1 MWLSDWERSY
11 DALCDSNLIINYMI
25 SVSHN
30 ITAHMLLLMAWVDSL
45 GSYACGL
52 CVRVT
57 SLIVNGFL
65 RFLLLLLLV
74 VVLHS
79 FTDWVLQCLYHSQ
92 SHRICPSFASLFH
105 LTLQMCVIGLGE
117 SSRYSDSLGVGKYK
131 DRIPVGER
139 ISSPVQTDP
148 GTHLA
153 SCAMGTGSLSRG

>member
-1 MWLSDWERSY
+1 MWLSAWVRSY
-11 DALCDSNLIINYMI
+11 DVLCDSNLIMNCMI

-30 ITAHMLLLMAWVDSL
+30 ITAHMLLLMASVDNV

-65 RFLLLLLLV
+65 RFFLVLV
-74 VVLHS
+74 VVAVLHS

-92 SHRICPSFASLFH
+92 SHRICSSFASMFH

-117 SSRYSDSLGVGKYK
+117 RSRYSDSLGAGKYK
-131 DRIPVGER
+131 DRIPVWER
-139 ISSPVQTDP
+139 IFPPVQTGP

-153 SCAMGTGSLSRG
+153 SCAMGTESLSRG